1 MEELLQYFSSFL
13 GPFCIFQVLWKQV
26 CLSQILI
33 AKHNSF
39 QKESAIVIVLNNT
52 PKPVIVHRMKLGD

>member
-1 MEELLQYFSSFL
+1 
-13 GPFCIFQVLWKQV
+13 LWKQV